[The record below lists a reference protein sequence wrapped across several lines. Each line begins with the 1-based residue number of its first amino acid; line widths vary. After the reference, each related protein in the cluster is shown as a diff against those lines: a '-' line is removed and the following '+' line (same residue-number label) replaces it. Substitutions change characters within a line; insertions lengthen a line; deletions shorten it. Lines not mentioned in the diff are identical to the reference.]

1 MNKRQYMQKS
11 FERQRLLNKVMAKPG
26 PFPYV
31 LILDH
36 LKVDFNIGKI
46 IRSAEAFGAHAV
58 DVVGTSFFD
67 PMPAKGCMKRVPWTM
82 RKTFHESYEHWAA
95 QGYTFFGFDVDAPKS
110 LHEVSLPDK
119 SAFILGHEGFGFTFK
134 KENYPAINPIKIPQF
149 GLVES
154 LNVSVAASVVMY
166 EFARSRNFSLPAG
179 SL

>member
-1 MNKRQYMQKS
+1 MS
-11 FERQRLLNKVMAKPG
+11 KPG

-31 LILDH
+31 MVLDH

-67 PMPAKGCMKRVPWTM
+67 PMPAKGCMKRVPWNM
-82 RKTFHESYEHWAA
+82 LKTFHESYEKWDAL
-95 QGYTFFGFDVDAPKS
+95 GYTFYAFDVDATDS
-110 LHEVSLPDK
+110 IHHVEFPDK

-134 KENYPAINPIKIPQF
+134 KELYPKIKIIKIPQF

-166 EFARSRNFSLPAG
+166 EYARSRDFNLPAT

>member
-1 MNKRQYMQKS
+1 MQKS

-67 PMPAKGCMKRVPWTM
+67 PLPAKGCMKRVPWTM
-82 RKTFHESYEHWAA
+82 TKTFHESYEKWASE
-95 QGYTFFGFDVDAPKS
+95 GYTFYAFDSEATHGI
-110 LHEVSLPDK
+110 HEVNFPDK

-134 KENYPAINPIKIPQF
+134 KDLYPAIKFVKIPQF

-154 LNVSVAASVVMY
+154 LNVSVAASIVMY
-166 EFARSRNFSLPAG
+166 EFARSRNFTPPVGNL
-179 SL
+179 